1 MTTIPSGL
9 IEKMD
14 AFTRHPTLDFG
25 VSWNNALIS
34 GEWFRLDEG
43 YMDSGSIM
51 TLEPYLES
59 EEILEIVTNADAKI
73 YANESEYVKVIE
85 GFSELVGD
93 NFQYSM
99 SEMDVEL
106 DNTEN
111 RFTPRVGTNKLVNP
125 GFELSKQH
133 WHEGDSASGIITI
146 DENTH
151 RTGIRSILFHNNY
164 FATQGMNLFSDRME
178 ANDGDQL
185 DIPEVWTFSQ
195 YIQGA
200 GNANLRL
207 ISFGINNNNIQ
218 DISTSYLGESA
229 YEFTLTS
236 GEWARPSVQYTI
248 PSGAYYVRA
257 VITSSGSFLR
267 ADDGVVEEGFGI
279 SAYDPDFIADYI
291 LPKRP
296 VKLEIG
302 FSDINVPKFSGLTN
316 KIVPKIKEDSTQIY
330 AYDWANLL
338 KDKKITETF
347 YENKRTDELVQLLAG
362 LGGIDNSQMSL
373 ETGKLTIEFAW
384 FQEGSIWYYL
394 TQIAEAEGG
403 RVFFDEEGILTF
415 WNRDHFDVLG
425 DVVYTFTFADHIQD
439 LNYEISS
446 SKVKNRIEVK
456 ANPKKLLTNKV
467 IHTQT
472 ETQQIAIGD
481 TQEFWGQYSYGDEKS
496 VPAINIQTPVIGTD
510 IIANTQE
517 DGLGVDISSYISITS
532 ISKFVESTKVNL
544 QNTYGAIAYITTFQ
558 LKGDPIV
565 RKSRIEVIEE
575 DTESK
580 ALYDTQILAIENDL
594 IDSDASA
601 EYLASQ
607 RIYEMKDPHDFI
619 TIEVIGVPYLKVGDR
634 VTVQRS
640 FGGEYETFHVVS
652 NRWRMEDDFTQTLE
666 LEKKAMVS
674 WHVLDLTQLD
684 SSDRLYI

>member
-43 YMDSGSIM
+43 YLDSGSIM

-106 DNTEN
+106 DNAEN
-111 RFTPRVGTNKLVNP
+111 RFTPRTGVNKLNNP
-125 GFELSKQH
+125 GFELSKKN
-133 WHEGDSASGIITI
+133 WHENLGASGIAII
-146 DENTH
+146 DEDIH
-151 RTGIRSILFHNNY
+151 RTGIRSMLLHNNF
-164 FATQGMNLFSDRME
+164 FATEGMNVFSERME
-178 ANDGDQL
+178 ANGGDQL
-185 DIPEVWTFSQ
+185 DIPEIWTFSD

-218 DISTSYLGESA
+218 DIETGYLGEAS
-229 YEFTLTS
+229 YQFTLTS
-236 GEWARPSVQYTI
+236 GEWARPSVSYTI
-248 PSGAYYVRA
+248 PSGSYYVRA

-267 ADDGVVEEGFGI
+267 ADDGVVEEGTNI
-279 SAYDPDFIADYI
+279 SAYDPDFIGNYI

-296 VKLEIG
+296 VKLQIG
-302 FSDINVPKFSGLTN
+302 FSNINVPKFSGLTN
-316 KIVPKIKEDSTQIY
+316 KITPKLKEDSTQIY

-338 KDKKITETF
+338 KDKKITQTF
-347 YENKRTDELVQLLAG
+347 YENLRTDEIIALLAG
-362 LGGIDNSQMSL
+362 LGGIDSLQMSL
-373 ETGKLTIEFAW
+373 ETGKLTVEFAW
-384 FQEGSIWYYL
+384 FQEGSVWFYL
-394 TQIAEAEGG
+394 TQVAEAEGG
-403 RVFFDEEGILTF
+403 RIFFDEEGILTF
-415 WNRDHFDVLG
+415 WNRDHFDSLSNVI
-425 DVVYTFTFADHIQD
+425 YSFTFASHIQD
-439 LNYEISS
+439 LNYDISS

-472 ETQQIAIGD
+472 ETQQISAGD
-481 TQEFWGQYSYGDEKS
+481 TQEFWGQYAYGDDKS
-496 VPAINIQTPVIGTD
+496 VPAINVQTPVIGTD

-517 DGLGVDISSYISITS
+517 DGLGVNISSYIT
-532 ISKFVESTKVNL
+532 ISSSSVFIESSKINL
-544 QNTYGAIAYITTFQ
+544 QNSYGAIAYITKFQ

-565 RKSRIEVIEE
+565 TKSRIEVVKE
-575 DTESK
+575 DTDSIS
-580 ALYDTQILAIENDL
+580 LYDTQILAIENDL
-594 IDSDASA
+594 IDTDGYAG
-601 EYLASQ
+601 YIASQ
-607 RIYEMKDPHDFI
+607 KLYEMKDPHDFI
-619 TIEVIGVPYLKVGDR
+619 TIEVVGVPYLVVGDR
-634 VTVQRS
+634 VNVQRS
-640 FGGEYETFHVVS
+640 FGGETEDFHVIS

-666 LEKKAMVS
+666 LEKKSTIS
-674 WHVLDLTQLD
+674 WFTLDITTLD
-684 SSDRLYI
+684 STDLLYT